1 MREEGVP
8 CCVDCPPIEATF
20 TPSTDITPLLKY
32 RKVAPN
38 HTMTHVLNYALR
50 KTLGGEVDQKGSLVS
65 DEKFRFDFSWGR
77 AVNSDELS
85 SVEAIVNEAV
95 KAELTVHTEVVALK
109 DALAVQGLRAVFGET
124 YPDPVR
130 VVSVGPK
137 VSASKHCRLQYC
149 HRCISAR
156 MFYLVSCVS
165 LSKCTCSPES

>member
-1 MREEGVP
+1 
-8 CCVDCPPIEATF
+8 
-20 TPSTDITPLLKY
+20 
-32 RKVAPN
+32 
-38 HTMTHVLNYALR
+38 MTHVLNYALR

-85 SVEAIVNEAV
+85 SVEAIVNDAV

-137 VSASKHCRLQYC
+137 VCTTS
-149 HRCISAR
+149 
-156 MFYLVSCVS
+156 M
-165 LSKCTCSPES
+165 LSTTVEAYV

>member
-1 MREEGVP
+1 VHP
-8 CCVDCPPIEATF
+8 AATTLWPLYTHLQKSPHLATTDLIPP
-20 TPSTDITPLLKY
+20 LQY

-50 KTLGGEVDQKGSLVS
+50 KILGGEVDQKGSSVS

-137 VSASKHCRLQYC
+137 VSITFALSGTIEAHGENFQ
-149 HRCISAR
+149 
-156 MFYLVSCVS
+156 CV
-165 LSKCTCSPES
+165 TVIN

>member
-1 MREEGVP
+1 VRP
-8 CCVDCPPIEATF
+8 AATTLWPLYAHLQKSPYLTTTDLTPP
-20 TPSTDITPLLKY
+20 LQY

-50 KTLGGEVDQKGSLVS
+50 KILGGEVDQKGSLVS

-137 VSASKHCRLQYC
+137 VS
-149 HRCISAR
+149 ITSALSGTIESHGEN
-156 MFYLVSCVS
+156 FQCV
-165 LSKCTCSPES
+165 TVINESVRACLT

>member
-1 MREEGVP
+1 
-8 CCVDCPPIEATF
+8 
-20 TPSTDITPLLKY
+20 
-32 RKVAPN
+32 
-38 HTMTHVLNYALR
+38 MTHVLNYALR

-137 VSASKHCRLQYC
+137 VIMTLTSHYALQS
-149 HRCISAR
+149 RQKIIDISV
-156 MFYLVSCVS
+156 L
-165 LSKCTCSPES
+165 LSSMYQLMHA